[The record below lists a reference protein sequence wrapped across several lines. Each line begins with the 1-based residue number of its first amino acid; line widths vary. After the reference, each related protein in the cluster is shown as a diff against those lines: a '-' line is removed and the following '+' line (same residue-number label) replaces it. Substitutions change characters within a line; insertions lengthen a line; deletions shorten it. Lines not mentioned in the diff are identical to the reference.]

1 MNSVCIQV
9 RRDDSRGLNPSISI
23 ICTYMAQMLRRSPNE
38 IPGTGGYN
46 QRVKVLQEYR
56 RKRDFS
62 STREPVGKKEP
73 VSRHR
78 FVVQKHD
85 ATRLHYDLR
94 LELNGVLKSWAVP
107 KGPSLNPGDKR
118 LAIEV
123 EDHPLSYRDFEG
135 TIPKGNYGAGEVI
148 VWDTGTYQTEGA
160 ESANEQY
167 RRGEWKFKL
176 FGKKL
181 KGGFVLV
188 RMNRSEKKNEWLL
201 IKHRD
206 EAAQEDWDAE
216 SHSESAISS
225 RSLPASPSR
234 HAARAQNQ
242 PMPEG
247 AVRAEFPG
255 KMPVT
260 LAELGT
266 KPFSDP
272 DWAFEVKFD
281 GVRVLVY
288 LQGSSV
294 KVFSRSGRDISHE
307 FPELQDLAEHFR
319 ANSAVLDGEVV
330 SLDSKGRSEFQK
342 LQDRLGVQN
351 PSTALREKVPIV
363 CYFFDLL
370 YLQGFDLRKVSL
382 LDRKDLLKQNL
393 NTGYVFRY
401 SEHEREQGEALF
413 HAAKEQGLEGII
425 GKKIDSIYSGRRT
438 SQWIK
443 LKIVN
448 ELDAV
453 IAGWTEPRRS
463 RKYFGALVLGLYE
476 AKELKFIG
484 SAGTGFIE
492 KEQRRVFEMLKG
504 AASDTCPFKAEPRL
518 KEPVHWVRPEIVARI
533 KFGNWTHGDHLRIP
547 VYLGTRNDREASDC
561 TFENAKSVPVKTP
574 TAREKASPPRQAANK
589 SERTSPVKSRSES
602 DLAKSIRKSG
612 ADEIS
617 LDIHNH
623 SIHLTHLNKIYFPKP
638 KLTKGHLLA
647 YYAEMA
653 KYVLPFLND
662 RPLVL
667 RRYPNGVN
675 EKSFFQKEAPPGI
688 PEWMATATVYSE
700 ERGGKMPY
708 VMANDVESLL
718 YLTNLGCIDHN
729 PWSSRAES
737 QDSPDYLFFDL
748 DPTPGTSYKIVLG
761 IARSI
766 NQLLEKI
773 GLRSFLKT
781 SGATGFHIYVPLKP
795 GYKYADTR
803 QFAEVVTR
811 ALDAETQQ
819 HVTMERTVR
828 QRPGG
833 KVMID
838 ALQNARGKPLACA
851 YSVRASE
858 NAAVSTPVTEKE
870 LRAGFDPEKW
880 NLKTIPARIA
890 KAGDLWKDF
899 FEFRQSLDKPLNALY
914 ELVKS
919 DKR

>member
-1 MNSVCIQV
+1 
-9 RRDDSRGLNPSISI
+9 
-23 ICTYMAQMLRRSPNE
+23 
-38 IPGTGGYN
+38 
-46 QRVKVLQEYR
+46 VKVLQEYQ
-56 RKRDFS
+56 RKRNFS
-62 STREPVGKKEP
+62 TTREPVGKKET
-73 VSRHR
+73 VSRQR

-94 LELNGVLKSWAVP
+94 LELDGVLKSWAVP

-148 VWDTGTYQTEGA
+148 VWDNGTYETEGTQ
-160 ESANEQY
+160 SANEQY
-167 RRGEWKFKL
+167 RRGEWKFRL

-181 KGGFVLV
+181 HGGFVLV
-188 RMNRSEKKNEWLL
+188 RLRRDEGKKEWLL

-225 RSLPASPSR
+225 RTLPASRSR
-234 HAARAQNQ
+234 HKAKAQNK

-255 KMPVT
+255 PMPVT
-260 LAELGT
+260 LAELGA

-272 DWAFEVKFD
+272 DWVFEVKWD

-307 FPELQDLAEHFR
+307 FPELQSIGEHFHV
-319 ANSAVLDGEVV
+319 NSAVLDGEVV
-330 SLDSKGRSEFQK
+330 SLDSKGRSDFQK
-342 LQDRLGVQN
+342 LQDRLGVEN
-351 PSTALREKVPIV
+351 PSEKLRERVPIV

-370 YLQGFDLRKVSL
+370 YLQGFDLRRAPL
-382 LDRKDLLKQNL
+382 LERKELLKQSLETNE
-393 NTGYVFRY
+393 VFHY
-401 SEHEREQGEALF
+401 SEHERGQGEALF
-413 HAAKEQGLEGII
+413 RAAKEQGLEGII
-425 GKKIDSIYSGRRT
+425 GKKIDSSYSGRRS

-453 IAGWTEPRRS
+453 VAGWTEPRRS
-463 RKYFGALVLGLYE
+463 RKYFGALVLGLYKG
-476 AKELKFIG
+476 KELTFIG
-484 SAGTGFIE
+484 STGTGFNE
-492 KEQRRVFEMLKG
+492 AEQRRVFEMLKDL
-504 AASDTCPFKAEPRL
+504 ASDKRPFRTEPHL
-518 KEPVHWVRPEIVARI
+518 KEPVHWVRAKIVTRI

-547 VYLGTRNDREASDC
+547 VYLGTRNDRDASDC
-561 TFENAKSVPVKTP
+561 TFENAKSVPLKTP
-574 TAREKASPPRQAANK
+574 MAHEKPSTSSKKLAVNSGRK
-589 SERTSPVKSRSES
+589 SSVKLESNNDIAKRIRNSES
-602 DLAKSIRKSG
+602 DDLSLA
-612 ADEIS
+612 
-617 LDIHNH
+617 IHDRT
-623 SIHLTHLNKIYFPKP
+623 IHLTHLSKTYFPKP
-638 KLTKGHLLA
+638 KLTKGDLLS
-647 YYAEMA
+647 YYAQMA
-653 KYVLPFLND
+653 KYVLPFLHD

-667 RRYPNGVN
+667 RRYPNGEN
-675 EKSFFQKEAPPGI
+675 GKSFFQKEAPQGI
-688 PEWMATATVYSE
+688 PDWMATATVYSE

-708 VMANDVESLL
+708 VMANDEESLL

-748 DPTPGTSYKIVLG
+748 DPTPGTSYKITLA

-766 NQLLEKI
+766 NQMLEKI

-781 SGATGFHIYVPLKP
+781 SGATGFHIFVPLKA
-795 GYKYADTR
+795 GYKYADTKN
-803 QFAEVVTR
+803 FAEIVTR
-811 ALDAETQQ
+811 ALDGETLQ

-828 QRPGG
+828 QRPRG

-858 NAAVSTPVTEKE
+858 NAAVSTPVTVKE
-870 LRAGFDPEKW
+870 LRAGFDPEQW
-880 NLKTIPARIA
+880 NLKTLPARIA
-890 KAGDLWKDF
+890 KVGDLWKEF
-899 FEFRQSLDKPLNALY
+899 FEMRQSLHGPLDELY
-914 ELVKS
+914 KYVKDDQKLS
-919 DKR
+919 RSAHA